1 MSPELCRELLSDF
14 PRETLGNLG
23 FLRFQD
29 LIDKGY
35 TTDSASDIIEEIVN
49 SFEKAE
55 FVSKYE
61 KKNVL
66 KMERAHDLYKETLKE
81 SDVKKIIDQNLNSFL
96 SGKPFKNCVL
106 TIIKEASFNNICDA
120 FDCVSKTEEHKI
132 GEIALSRLIEAIS
145 DELNNNRTQITS

>member
-1 MSPELCRELLSDF
+1 MSPELCRKLLSDF

-35 TTDSASDIIEEIVN
+35 TTDSASEIIEEIVN

-61 KKNVL
+61 SKNVL
-66 KMERAHDLYKETLKE
+66 KMERAQDLYKETLKE
-81 SDVKKIIDQNLNSFL
+81 SDLQRLADENIKTFL
-96 SGKPFKNCVL
+96 PSQEVRSMIL
-106 TIIKEASFNNICDA
+106 RVVHEAMFNN
-120 FDCVSKTEEHKI
+120 VSGLMFLDRKSESDKI
-132 GEIALSRLIEAIS
+132 GEIALYRIMEAIS
-145 DELNNNRTQITS
+145 KELKW